1 MKRVL
6 LLIAVLAA
14 AWQAATAQIIEQDG
28 IWYKFWEEEKKS
40 LAVYSGPKPYS
51 GDIVIP
57 DSVSYEGKNY
67 AITTIMPQT
76 FKNCNQLTSVTLPN
90 TLTFIGMY
98 AFSGCS
104 KLASIKFPDS
114 LTEIG
119 SYAFYNCVGLKS
131 IHIPANVKSFGLL
144 MDHAYMLTAFD
155 GCTGLESITVDENN
169 KWVSSPDN
177 CNAILTGNGEYF
189 TFGCKNSTI
198 PNTVKY
204 VMARAFAECDI
215 KEVVVPESVSDIF
228 EKAFEGC
235 SKLEI
240 VRFEGDSTTIG
251 KYAFKDC
258 SSLKS
263 INLPNK
269 LQRIEV
275 GTFYNCS
282 ALESIVLPEGL
293 YYISDNFTGCT
304 SLSSITINKKLTNM
318 PPVKD
323 CTNLKE
329 IKVNAPC
336 PPMLGLNYIT
346 PEQYSNCHVTVPYAS
361 YNLYKDHL
369 YWSQFANLE
378 PDNNV
383 LGDLNE
389 DKNVDVAD
397 LNSMIDMILDLSD
410 KDMRADLNGDNNID
424 VADLNHTIDMILGI
438 RGNQLTFASIVYA
451 TPLSTDYIAHHI
463 SVNGKYVVMMVNNN
477 TSVAGMMPGTT
488 IGFIPIY
495 EGENS
500 LNYFLTN
507 KSTAEKQAYSTTVTV
522 KPASYSSICIYDL
535 NKEPIVIERG
545 DLPAAPEGSNVA
557 HAGVRF
563 VNLMFEDRDT
573 PFDGRIVI
581 RFKDQES
588 GEYNIVPC
596 GSIGFGEASPWLS
609 HSDIKTDFGTTTSM
623 RRDYEICIEG
633 ENGELLPLSHSKGQN
648 FLDYW
653 TLSNNACR
661 TIYVV
666 GCINDRVLPL
676 TTTGF
681 KDYPFDT
688 VLYNLE

>member
-14 AWQAATAQIIEQDG
+14 AWQFAMAQTFEQDG
-28 IWYKFWEEEKKS
+28 IRYGFWEVGNKS
-40 LAVYSGPKPYS
+40 LAVYSGTEPYS

-57 DSVSYEGKNY
+57 DSISYEGKNY
-67 AITTIMPQT
+67 AVTAIMSQA
-76 FKNCNQLTSVTLPN
+76 FKNCDQLTSVSLPN
-90 TLTFIGMY
+90 TLTLIDMY

-114 LTEIG
+114 LEKIDN
-119 SYAFYNCVGLKS
+119 YAFAKCVSLKS
-131 IHIPANVKSFGLL
+131 IHIPANVKSFGFLI
-144 MDHAYMLTAFD
+144 DHAYMVTAFD
-155 GCTGLESITVDENN
+155 GCTGLESITVDEKNTRI
-169 KWVSSPDN
+169 SSPNN

-189 TFGCKNSTI
+189 AFGCKNSTI

-215 KEVVVPESVSDIF
+215 KEVVVPESVTDIL
-228 EKAFEGC
+228 ECAFEGC
-235 SKLEI
+235 SKLET

-263 INLPNK
+263 IDLPK
-269 LQRIEV
+269 ELQRIEV
-275 GTFYNCS
+275 GTFDNCS

-293 YYISDNFTGCT
+293 YHVAADFLGCT
-304 SLSSITINKKLTNM
+304 SLSSITINKKLRYIPNI
-318 PPVKD
+318 KD

-329 IKVNAPC
+329 IKVNSIC
-336 PPMLGLNYIT
+336 PQRILQDCIT

-369 YWSQFANLE
+369 YWGQFANLE

-389 DKNVDVAD
+389 DMNVDVAD
-397 LNSMIDMILDLSD
+397 VNSMIDMILDLSD
-410 KDMRADLNGDNNID
+410 KDMRADLNGDGNVD

-438 RGNQLTFASIVYA
+438 RGNQLTFASIIYA
-451 TPLSTDYIAHHI
+451 TPLSTDYTAHHI
-463 SVNGKYVVMMVNNN
+463 SVNGKYVMAPSDYTIM
-477 TSVAGMMPGTT
+477 ARMMPGSAM
-488 IGFIPIY
+488 GFIPFY

-500 LNYFLTN
+500 LNFMTD

-535 NKEPIVIERG
+535 NKAPIVIERG
-545 DLPAAPEGSNVA
+545 EMPAAPEGSTVA

-563 VNLMFEDRDT
+563 VNFLYEDNDT
-573 PFDGRIVI
+573 PFDGRIVV
-581 RFKDQES
+581 RFKDLES

-596 GSIGFGEASPWLS
+596 GSIGFGEVTPWLS
-609 HSDIKTDFGTTTSM
+609 HSDIKTDFGTNTSK
-623 RRDYEICIEG
+623 RRDFEICIEG

-653 TLSNNACR
+653 NLSNKACN
-661 TIYVV
+661 TVYVV
-666 GCINDRVLPL
+666 GCINNRALPIK
-676 TTTGF
+676 TTGI

>member
-57 DSVSYEGKNY
+57 DSVSYEGTNY

-189 TFGCKNSTI
+189 AFGCKNSTI

-215 KEVVVPESVSDIF
+215 KDVVVPESVSDIF

-275 GTFYNCS
+275 GTFS
-282 ALESIVLPEGL
+282 A
-293 YYISDNFTGCT
+293 C
-304 SLSSITINKKLTNM
+304 
-318 PPVKD
+318 
-323 CTNLKE
+323 
-329 IKVNAPC
+329 
-336 PPMLGLNYIT
+336 
-346 PEQYSNCHVTVPYAS
+346 
-361 YNLYKDHL
+361 
-369 YWSQFANLE
+369 
-378 PDNNV
+378 
-383 LGDLNE
+383 
-389 DKNVDVAD
+389 
-397 LNSMIDMILDLSD
+397 
-410 KDMRADLNGDNNID
+410 
-424 VADLNHTIDMILGI
+424 
-438 RGNQLTFASIVYA
+438 
-451 TPLSTDYIAHHI
+451 
-463 SVNGKYVVMMVNNN
+463 
-477 TSVAGMMPGTT
+477 
-488 IGFIPIY
+488 IY
-495 EGENS
+495 E
-500 LNYFLTN
+500 
-507 KSTAEKQAYSTTVTV
+507 A
-522 KPASYSSICIYDL
+522 
-535 NKEPIVIERG
+535 
-545 DLPAAPEGSNVA
+545 
-557 HAGVRF
+557 
-563 VNLMFEDRDT
+563 
-573 PFDGRIVI
+573 
-581 RFKDQES
+581 
-588 GEYNIVPC
+588 
-596 GSIGFGEASPWLS
+596 
-609 HSDIKTDFGTTTSM
+609 
-623 RRDYEICIEG
+623 
-633 ENGELLPLSHSKGQN
+633 
-648 FLDYW
+648 
-653 TLSNNACR
+653 
-661 TIYVV
+661 
-666 GCINDRVLPL
+666 
-676 TTTGF
+676 
-681 KDYPFDT
+681 
-688 VLYNLE
+688 